1 MTAFPEK
8 VAIKIRDGE
17 PLDEQERQMA
27 SKILL
32 AFGQAFYEK
41 TGAMFIS
48 GIAGKSDQNGLPDGV
63 FICPTFGADFSSFY
77 KRVPDKAS

>member
-17 PLDEQERQMA
+17 PLDEDERKIA
-27 SKILL
+27 SKILM
-32 AFGQAFYEK
+32 AFGQQFYDH

-48 GIAGKSDQNGLPDGV
+48 GVAGKLDGNGLPEGV
-63 FICPTFGADFSSFY
+63 FICPAYGADWSSYY
-77 KRVPDKAS
+77 KRVPESTS